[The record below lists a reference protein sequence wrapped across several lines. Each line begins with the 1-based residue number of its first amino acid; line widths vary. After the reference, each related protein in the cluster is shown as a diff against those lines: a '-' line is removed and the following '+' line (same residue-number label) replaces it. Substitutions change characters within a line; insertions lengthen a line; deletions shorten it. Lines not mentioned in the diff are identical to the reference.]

1 MRYRSSETN
10 YHCRYRHKCISGC
23 LLTANNV
30 VVVVVVVVLPLFVG
44 VWNFCCGFF
53 LGLFFVCLFVVVVCL
68 FCVFWGVFYFNFY
81 WRILLIHV
89 SMIVVRSV

>member
-53 LGLFFVCLFVVVVCL
+53 LGLFFVCLFVCCCL
-68 FCVFWGVFYFNFY
+68 FVLCVLGCF
-81 WRILLIHV
+81 LLQFLLAHLANTC
-89 SMIVVRSV
+89 